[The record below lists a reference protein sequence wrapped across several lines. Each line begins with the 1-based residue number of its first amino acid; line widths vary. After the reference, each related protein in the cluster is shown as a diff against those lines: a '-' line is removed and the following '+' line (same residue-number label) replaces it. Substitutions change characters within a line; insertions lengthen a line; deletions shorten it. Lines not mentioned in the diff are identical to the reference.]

1 MADDS
6 GRLTSIIV
14 LLFKE
19 KYALYMRLVFHLKIP
34 DHYRTQRNT
43 FIDKKKVQIWKTN
56 TVKCVRTLS
65 VTLKRNIPVYAGF
78 TSFLPH
84 ATKD

>member
-43 FIDKKKVQIWKTN
+43 FIDKKKVQI
-56 TVKCVRTLS
+56 
-65 VTLKRNIPVYAGF
+65 
-78 TSFLPH
+78 
-84 ATKD
+84 